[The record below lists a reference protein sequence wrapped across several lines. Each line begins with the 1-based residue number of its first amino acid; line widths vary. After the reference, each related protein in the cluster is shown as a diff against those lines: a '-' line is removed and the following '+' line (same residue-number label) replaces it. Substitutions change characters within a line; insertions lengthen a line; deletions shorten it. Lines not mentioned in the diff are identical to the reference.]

1 MTISEERV
9 GNVLVMGLGGKFDIE
24 GGKSFL
30 ERATQILDGGEKHIL
45 LEFTGVTYINSTG
58 LRALIIV
65 GKRMGTTGGW
75 LHLTG
80 VNDQIRTVLK
90 ISGLN
95 VLFAQYPSKAEALE
109 AFPQ

>member
-1 MTISEERV
+1 MTISEEKV
-9 GNVLVMGLGGKFDIE
+9 GKVFVLGLSGKIDIE
-24 GGKSFL
+24 GAKAFL
-30 ERATQILDGGEKHIL
+30 ERMTQVLDGGENHL
-45 LEFTGVTYINSTG
+45 LIDFTGVTYINSTG
-58 LRALIIV
+58 LRALILV
-65 GKRMGTTGGW
+65 AKRMARTGGW

-95 VLFAQYPSKAEALE
+95 SLFAQYPSRAEALA